1 MKYTPGIENNR
12 NNPLYIYLK
21 NKHMLLIVCDGLRKS
36 SATPVFDMQI
46 FHNFPSQLSKYI
58 FQVGRPTNADNSSM
72 NIEWVGADRTDGRS
86 EGNCQRLSHFH

>member
-1 MKYTPGIENNR
+1 
-12 NNPLYIYLK
+12 
-21 NKHMLLIVCDGLRKS
+21 MLLIVCDGLRKS

-72 NIEWVGADRTDGRS
+72 NIEWLEQTERMAVQKETVNDFHTFI
-86 EGNCQRLSHFH
+86 ERLEATSICHFNN